1 MFFLKMNIV
10 DNINCQMLNGFLMS
24 IIFKEGAVCKN
35 SLRHDWNG
43 IASITIQ
50 GSVKVQATAT

>member
-1 MFFLKMNIV
+1 
-10 DNINCQMLNGFLMS
+10 MLNGFLMS